1 MNLRK
6 KKGTL
11 AMITRLSKFLKMM
24 KSPLYK
30 KKKAPH
36 THTHTHIYIT
46 LKSSTN
52 IFINYHLKLL
62 LFFG

>member
-1 MNLRK
+1 MRNTQDPRLMNLRK

-30 KKKAPH
+30 KKKPPH
-36 THTHTHIYIT
+36 THTHTHTHTYI
-46 LKSSTN
+46 
-52 IFINYHLKLL
+52 
-62 LFFG
+62 

>member
-1 MNLRK
+1 
-6 KKGTL
+6 
-11 AMITRLSKFLKMM
+11 MITRLSKFLKIM

-36 THTHTHIYIT
+36 THTHTYIYIT

>member
-1 MNLRK
+1 
-6 KKGTL
+6 
-11 AMITRLSKFLKMM
+11 MITRLSKFLKMM

-36 THTHTHIYIT
+36 THTHTHTHTHIYIYIT
-46 LKSSTN
+46 LKFSTN